1 MSLFEVVE
9 EEDVGGGE
17 AATVAFSVLLFTS
30 LLHVSV
36 YGGTL
41 AGMGVMFCNVL
52 GSFVMI
58 CDFLCQSTAQ
68 HWSAWV

>member
-30 LLHVSV
+30 LLHVPV
-36 YGGTL
+36 YYGTRPR
-41 AGMGVMFCNVL
+41 AVVMFCNSL
-52 GSFVMI
+52 QCFVM
-58 CDFLCQSTAQ
+58 LCN
-68 HWSAWV
+68 VL